1 MSLDRAVADTN
12 ITAMDSPTLGHG
24 QISSEGR
31 AWHTRFNDALA
42 SRDLDRY
49 LAFLHDDCSLQINNA
64 MPIYS
69 KRASQAA
76 YRAHLTSFR
85 TMTYELMN
93 IVGDDRRSSCEV
105 LYTFGCHDGSAEVI
119 QCSYLVD
126 LDETGL
132 IRSARVYGNGSRVF
146 KPFMR
151 AND

>member
-1 MSLDRAVADTN
+1 
-12 ITAMDSPTLGHG
+12 MDSPILGNG
-24 QISSEGR
+24 QLSAEAR

-42 SRDLDRY
+42 LRDPNRY
-49 LAFLHDDCSLQINNA
+49 LAFFHDDCALQINNA
-64 MPIYS
+64 IPIYS
-69 KRASQAA
+69 KQAIQPA
-76 YRAHLTSFR
+76 YCAHLTSFR
-85 TMTYELMN
+85 TMTYEFMN

-105 LYTFGCHDGSAEVI
+105 LYTFGCNDGSTEVI